1 MHAEQQKA
9 DGREAQDRAML
20 KREVRGTRVHCEEAH
35 HTTRKHQQALLC
47 SLSVP
52 LLLCALAVVFA
63 RCVRD
68 ESESHVL
75 LACAHYQCP
84 LCFHVGN
91 RVNGQEMEGDSMQQE
106 IGSEAHGEIGGDGF

>member
-1 MHAEQQKA
+1 
-9 DGREAQDRAML
+9 ML

-75 LACAHYQCP
+75 LHVP
-84 LCFHVGN
+84 TTSVLCVFMLVT
-91 RVNGQEMEGDSMQQE
+91 V
-106 IGSEAHGEIGGDGF
+106 